1 MDQRSPE
8 WFEARLGR
16 VTSSRIA
23 DVCAKTKVGY
33 GASRSAYLNQL
44 VAEILSGRPQESFT
58 NAAMQWG
65 IDHEAEARDAYSAR
79 TGEIVTEVGFVPH
92 QTLQA
97 GASPDGLVGDTGLV
111 EIKCPNTQTH
121 LEYVESRKPPMKY
134 LQQMQFQ
141 MACTGRHFVDWV
153 SYDPRLPDN
162 LKLLIVRIPRDDG
175 MIAEIEGIVSEFMM
189 EVTAKVEKLKELKL

>member
-1 MDQRSPE
+1 MDQRTPE
-8 WFEARLGR
+8 WFAARLGR
-16 VTSSRIA
+16 VTASRIA

-44 VAEILSGRPQESFT
+44 VAEILSGQPQESFT

-97 GASPDGLVGDTGLV
+97 GASPDGLIGDTGLV

-141 MACTGRHFVDWV
+141 MACTGRQWCDFV

-162 LKLLIVRIPRDDG
+162 LKLLIVRIQRDDG

-189 EVTAKVEKLKELKL
+189 EVNAKVEKLKELKL